1 MNLRQMAERDL
12 QITLEDAVNGSAVS
26 VKFIEPTGTQHQVNA
41 NIGDIGYLIDTDG
54 NAIAGR
60 CVTAAWRLSS
70 LVNSN
75 GQQMEPGRGWKVS
88 YSDLAGREWTLFV
101 TRFEPDRTIGVG
113 RVFLSLDLS

>member
-1 MNLRQMAERDL
+1 MNLRQLAEKDL
-12 QITLEDAVNGSAVS
+12 FTTLEDAENGAAVS
-26 VKFIEPTGTQHQVNA
+26 VKITDVSGRQYQINA
-41 NIGDIGYLIDTDG
+41 IIGDIGYLLDTDG

-70 LVNSN
+70 LVDNS
-75 GQQMEPGRGWKVS
+75 GKQIEPGRGWRVT
-88 YSDLAGREWTLFV
+88 YSDLSGREWTLFV